1 MVPHQQELLAPA
13 KFRSILA
20 DVNRAQGTCADGEA
34 GRISMAEMRV
44 TWRDLKQGI
53 LLATGTTHT
62 LILAG
67 ASLNLALTDAQGAP
81 VTGAAYRI
89 TQANAP
95 AVDGTLNDEG
105 TAKVS
110 GLLAGACE
118 ISFPDYD
125 ATDWLPAA
133 ELPLTGQTHEVA
145 SGEHLAVIAAERGF
159 HNFLAI
165 WDHPNNAA
173 LKERRENPHVLQP
186 GDLLFVPDRSQGG
199 ASGQTGSSYT
209 FNLKCAHLLL
219 RLKLLSLNGKPLVG
233 EGCTLTLDGADT
245 QVETDVDGLVELV
258 IPPATRSATLVAGEQ
273 RYDLVVGGLDPVDSP
288 TGLQA
293 RLYNLGYDVGVEVE
307 TGKVDVDELRFAI
320 QLFQS
325 EHDLPVTGEADDKT
339 RLAIGQLAG
348 C

>member
-1 MVPHQQELLAPA
+1 
-13 KFRSILA
+13 
-20 DVNRAQGTCADGEA
+20 
-34 GRISMAEMRV
+34 MAEMRV

-339 RLAIGQLAG
+339 RLAIGQRAG